1 MSKLIIALCLSAL
14 SLTASASS
22 SVTLGSCDFS
32 SGPYNGSPIG
42 FDTAVCAL
50 DSTTATSLTVSN
62 FGDALIDPGFHG
74 AYGVAIDLW
83 SGVSWTNVF
92 TSANY
97 ASGDVALSSIITG
110 PIDFAAITTNSL
122 RLRSD
127 MAHGYNFHDAPANL
141 TFTLNDAAVVPEPAS
156 LALLGLG
163 LVGLGVARR
172 RKQAA

>member
-1 MSKLIIALCLSAL
+1 MSKLIIALVLSAL
-14 SLTASASS
+14 SLTASAST

-32 SGPYNGSPIG
+32 QGPYNGSPGG
-42 FDTAVCAL
+42 FDTAVCAF

-62 FGDALIDPGFHG
+62 FGAGLIDPGFHG
-74 AYGVAIDLW
+74 PYGVAIDLW

-92 TSANY
+92 TSADY
-97 ASGDVALSSIITG
+97 ASGDVPLSSIITG

-127 MAHGYNFHDAPANL
+127 MAHGYNFHDAPNDM